1 MKCFKL
7 INAAYFWLQII
18 SPTVGRLRYLADGKE
33 SNKEGEK
40 KKETENV

>member
-1 MKCFKL
+1 MATLTPSRVF
-7 INAAYFWLQII
+7 QMEII